1 MLSGRLYLQTRR
13 AEQALKAYQQ
23 VLQLSPKFGVPSG
36 SGSQGGLH
44 GAMKMALDE
53 GVGMDPRVGLGL
65 SFWLLGDTKKG
76 TLAWKRAI
84 ALVSLFRVSP
94 DEAQSLSTSLP
105 HYRTPRIEE
114 RDSFSV

>member
-1 MLSGRLYLQTRR
+1 
-13 AEQALKAYQQ
+13 
-23 VLQLSPKFGVPSG
+23 
-36 SGSQGGLH
+36 
-44 GAMKMALDE
+44 MKMALDE

-84 ALVSLFRVSP
+84 ALVSLFRVPP

-105 HYRTPRIEE
+105 HDRTPRIEE